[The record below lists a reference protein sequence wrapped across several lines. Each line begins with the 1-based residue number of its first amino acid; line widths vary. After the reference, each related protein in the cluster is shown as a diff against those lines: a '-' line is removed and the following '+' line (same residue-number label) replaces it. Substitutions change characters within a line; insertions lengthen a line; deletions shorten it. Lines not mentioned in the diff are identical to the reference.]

1 MLSSVGGARMPHTLS
16 KFCGR
21 ILHCPTAGTLQPA
34 RALATSRRA
43 TGRVCSAKAKGGA
56 GSGKG
61 LTLWGE
67 GSWMLM
73 EDIALVNG
81 GYKSTSNV

>member
-1 MLSSVGGARMPHTLS
+1 MHHTS
-16 KFCGR
+16 PKFSGR
-21 ILHCPTAGTLQPA
+21 ILRFPTEGTLQPA

-67 GSWMLM
+67 GSWMFM
-73 EDIALVNG
+73 EDIARVNG